1 MNDTPQ
7 LDHLVVVAHTLE
19 QGAAWCE
26 ATLGVPPGPGG
37 KHPLMGTHNRLLLIA
52 GPHFE
57 RAYLEIIA
65 IDPQAQP
72 PDHWS
77 TFRLRRQEFALG
89 TARRAH
95 ARWFGMDHAPLQQAV
110 RREPRLV
117 HWVAHVPDLAAA
129 CATWA
134 ALGLD
139 PGVPVPVFRDTP
151 QGRLE
156 WQITVRDD
164 GWPQWRGAVPTLIQW
179 GRVHPTQSMGT
190 SGVALQALTLGA
202 DRPQPLAHALA
213 AIGLRGMAVQPGAPA
228 LRALLRGPRGDVI
241 LQGGFDA

>member
-1 MNDTPQ
+1 MHDTPQ

-37 KHPLMGTHNRLLLIA
+37 KHPLMGTHNRLLLIT
-52 GPHFE
+52 GPQFE

-65 IDPQAQP
+65 IDPQAEP
-72 PDHWS
+72 P
-77 TFRLRRQEFALG
+77 
-89 TARRAH
+89 AH

-117 HWVAHVPDLAAA
+117 HWVARVPDVAAA

-139 PGVPVPVFRDTP
+139 PGVPAAVFRDTP

-179 GRVHPTQSMGT
+179 GGVHPTQGMGA
-190 SGVALQALTLGA
+190 SGVALEALALGA

-213 AIGLRGMAVQPGAPA
+213 AVGLRGVAVQPGAPA
-228 LRALLRGPRGDVI
+228 LRATLRGPHGDVI